1 MNDMNAAIRRA
12 AGRDAAQTVDAA
24 APTAEEMAQ
33 AQEIA
38 EAGGMT
44 LTEALATLRGS
55 GPVPVP
61 PGHAGAGTGPQPAAP
76 PDMNTFIRQASAN
89 KRRKGR

>member
-12 AGRDAAQTVDAA
+12 AGRDAPQVDATA
-24 APTAEEMAQ
+24 ATAEELAQ

-44 LTEALATLRGS
+44 LTEALATLRGPE
-55 GPVPVP
+55 PVKVP
-61 PGHAGAGTGPQPAAP
+61 PGHAGCGTGTQPAAP
-76 PDMNTFIRQASAN
+76 VDMNTFIRLASAN